1 MTESFSW
8 TDRPFDKA
16 PDLTLNSNSSSLGYG
31 NAVVQ
36 TISSPE
42 YGEPVISTALGE
54 PVVESTSSPGY
65 GEPAVKSSVSPG
77 YGEPVVKSSAS
88 PKYGEPEINSN
99 SAPGYGEP
107 VVKSNSSPKYRE
119 TEINSNFAPG
129 YGEPVVKSNYSPR
142 LAESVVTSNSSPEY
156 GEPVDKSP
164 GIVDGEVQS
173 NLSEKTPNSS
183 LNPSETDSHYGS
195 ETKVKIGEASFKNV
209 KNSEKSPNVVKPTNI
224 VYITTEDPNLSRTES
239 YKENSAAGK
248 QSEPTKKVDPE
259 KFNSKNNPS
268 ERKKFGSE
276 ENTLIADPK
285 PAETPGKLLIAE
297 KLTGHPSPISEASG
311 TLAPI
316 VAPVSKTELFLSP
329 DPDYVYEVCK
339 VVLFFFG

>member
-1 MTESFSW
+1 MAESFFW

-16 PDLTLNSNSSSLGYG
+16 PDLTLNSDSSSLGYG

-36 TISSPE
+36 AISSPE

-54 PVVESTSSPGY
+54 PIDKSTSSPGY
-65 GEPAVKSSVSPG
+65 GEPAVKSSASPG
-77 YGEPVVKSSAS
+77 YGEPVVRSNSS

-99 SAPGYGEP
+99 S
-107 VVKSNSSPKYRE
+107 
-119 TEINSNFAPG
+119 APG

-195 ETKVKIGEASFKNV
+195 ETKIKIGEASFKNV
-209 KNSEKSPNVVKPTNI
+209 KNSEKSPNVVKPNNI

-239 YKENSAAGK
+239 NKENSATGK
-248 QSEPTKKVDPE
+248 QSEPTNKVDPE

-268 ERKKFGSE
+268 ERITFGSE

-316 VAPVSKTELFLSP
+316 LAPVSKTELFLSP